1 VSIQIAILKILSSHP
16 DGRASITSLNRD
28 LAILTRSGREWAE
41 RLRRWRALAPA
52 IDIFGSRYVLREP
65 PGWSITPAG
74 RDFLATL
81 ETLNAQDGSAQEK
94 PGAND
99 PLRQDHPVLVSSS
112 PNRVD
117 AAAVAPLLPAGRV
130 EIIGR
135 RDRRGRRRARRAKMG
150 NLTPAQAR

>member
-81 ETLNAQDGSAQEK
+81 ETLNAQAGPAQEK